1 MMLKRSLCLTTLL
14 LVAQAQSAEIE
25 VSLTNVT
32 YGLHFTPVLVAAHT
46 ANSRLFQSGS
56 AATPALQK
64 MAEGGDISE
73 LADIVSAAAGNTII
87 NPAKGLLAPG
97 ATTTAMLSTTG
108 SNTLLSVTAMLLP
121 TNDGFVGLNSWPI
134 PTEKGTYTLML
145 NAYDAGTEANNELVV
160 AGSGAVN
167 IRGIPAAPGANAGSG
182 GSGVTVEELNKL
194 VHIHRGSL
202 GDDNL
207 TGGKSDLD
215 NRVHRWLNP
224 VARLTVTVK

>member
-1 MMLKRSLCLTTLL
+1 MLKRSLCLTTLL

-87 NPAKGLLAPG
+87 NPAKGLLSPG

>member
-14 LVAQAQSAEIE
+14 LVAQAHSAEIE